1 MENTVIFSFD
11 ETDGNLVIHL
21 NPSAD
26 RNLLPSVLEDP
37 AIDNLPFNGKKTV
50 LEGGAPLWLYAYFA
64 VRAVMKGTKEI
75 IVCQP
80 GVDDTLIW
88 SGGPLLTANAATDT
102 PCFVISK
109 KDSHDV
115 RLKFFFPPHEKKG
128 KWTMADLIKTPLSF
142 PDNTEILF
150 IGGKAANWMYLA
162 VVVTAHNA
170 GIKHILYDTPTERS
184 YISIGAVKPNIDL
197 NKPKLEKSGLVVGIV
212 GNPNSG
218 KSVFSD
224 WLENEIMDEWE
235 NSWRIDADH
244 ASPTP
249 KWYLDGISS
258 GQEDEVI
265 KIRKKQNWTSDMEL
279 NIAGRLRTTRE
290 YLDITLV
297 DLPGGRKL
305 SPTEHQCIPPGREVI
320 FKEIDLFL
328 ILWRD
333 EAILEGWL
341 SALREHNME
350 NRVFAEI
357 QSCNPDDPPFL
368 ETHREENKVIGKA
381 QGLKRGNSGYSVRQI
396 VKQGAQEIIK
406 YLLEIYNADR

>member
-1 MENTVIFSFD
+1 MENTAVFSFD
-11 ETDGNLVIHL
+11 EADGKLVIHL

-75 IVCQP
+75 IVCQA
-80 GVDDTLIW
+80 GMDDMLVW
-88 SGGPLLTANAATDT
+88 SGRPLLTANAVTDT
-102 PCFVISK
+102 PCFVISQ
-109 KDSHDV
+109 KDSNAV
-115 RLKFFFPPHEKKG
+115 RLKFKRPPYEKG
-128 KWTMADLIKTPLSF
+128 DKWTMADLIKTPLNL

-150 IGGKAANWMYLA
+150 IGGRAAIWMYTA
-162 VVVTAHNA
+162 VAVTAHNA
-170 GIKHILYDTPTERS
+170 GIKHILCDLPIERA

-197 NKPKLEKSGLVVGIV
+197 NKPKLKKNGLVIGIV

-224 WLENEIMDEWE
+224 WLENEIMDEWQD
-235 NSWRIDADH
+235 SWRIDADH

-249 KWYLDGISS
+249 KWYLDGVSS

-265 KIRKKQNWTSDMEL
+265 KIRKKQDWTSDMEL
-279 NIAGRLRTTRE
+279 NIAERLRTIRE

-297 DLPGGRKL
+297 DLPGGKK
-305 SPTEHQCIPPGREVI
+305 TDTGHICIPQGREVI

-333 EAILEGWL
+333 EAIRENWL

-350 NRVFAEI
+350 TRVFAEI